1 MKGHFLRSYRK
12 LSKNGQPL
20 TVFVYTVSGSD
31 DELEQFQDA
40 QGADNY
46 RESDDGEPLWFTTR
60 VAGPNPTLLITA
72 KGAVVADM
80 SAFDKAHS
88 LAQQYGGSLGSEL
101 AKQAAALLTGSRPPD
116 ENQDSAEKPAKPSK
130 KAKAEKP
137 KAEKPEEPKE

>member
-20 TVFVYTVSGSD
+20 TVFVYTVDGSD
-31 DELEQFQDA
+31 EELGEFKDK
-40 QGADNY
+40 QGDNY
-46 RESDDGEPLWFTTR
+46 RESDNGEPLWFTTR
-60 VAGPNPTLLITA
+60 VAGPNPDLLFTA

-101 AKQAAALLTGSRPPD
+101 AKQAAALLNGGTPPPAS
-116 ENQDSAEKPAKPSK
+116 ETPQTKPAEKSAESQD
-130 KAKAEKP
+130 
-137 KAEKPEEPKE
+137 KPESSGD